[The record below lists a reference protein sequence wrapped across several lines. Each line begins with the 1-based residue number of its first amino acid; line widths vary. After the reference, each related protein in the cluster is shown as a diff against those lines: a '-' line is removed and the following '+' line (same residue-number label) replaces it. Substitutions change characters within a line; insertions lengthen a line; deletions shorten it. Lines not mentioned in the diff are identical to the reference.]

1 MATKTLVRGK
11 KRDLVQVQNPR
22 SGRYVKID
30 RSVGRI
36 VSYKKSP
43 GPYKGVR
50 VVGAASKSS

>member
-11 KRDLVQVQNPR
+11 KRDLVQLQNPR

-43 GPYKGVR
+43 GPYKGVC
-50 VVGAASKSS
+50 VVRAASKRS